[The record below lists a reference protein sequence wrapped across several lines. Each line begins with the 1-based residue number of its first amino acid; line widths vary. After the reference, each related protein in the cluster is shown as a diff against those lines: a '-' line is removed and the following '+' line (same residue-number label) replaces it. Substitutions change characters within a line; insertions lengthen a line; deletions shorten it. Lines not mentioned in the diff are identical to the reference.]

1 MARPVIK
8 APASEGICSFCQ
20 SPIDK
25 SKMTRHLKSCK
36 ERKSAIEKE
45 AVTSSGPEVKLF
57 HILVE
62 GQYNPQYWMHLELP
76 ASEEL
81 DTLDAFLRSIW
92 LECCGHLSAFRID
105 GTSYD
110 SEPEE
115 MGFVVD
121 GMDDGEE
128 VGEDGVAD
136 PDEEEYPE
144 LTGDTIVDFGKVLDE
159 VPLFRVGYD
168 PVALQLPAEW
178 LAEVRKPRSIDEF
191 VAFAKEE
198 LKAIPKG
205 GPYGSK
211 VTPEAVEEFRCRYE
225 QRHLL
230 ETLLL
235 LTEDRS
241 LYVPLQKV
249 LKVGQKFS
257 HEYDFG
263 STTYLSLKVM
273 AEREGHIQKEDDPVT
288 ILARNV
294 PPTFLCRVCGKPATQ
309 VESGGY
315 YNAAEVAYC
324 DECARKKCV
333 DTLPIVNSPR
343 VGVCGYTGDAEWSGG
358 EEWDGEEEWDDEEE
372 DED

>member
-1 MARPVIK
+1 MITKDGHMARPVIK

-20 SPIDK
+20 SHIDK

-62 GQYNPQYWMHLELP
+62 GQYSPQYWMHLELP

-81 DTLDAFLRSIW
+81 DTLDAFLRFIW

-115 MGFVVD
+115 IGFVVE

-128 VGEDGVAD
+128 VGEDGVAG
-136 PDEEEYPE
+136 PDDEAYPE

-159 VPLFRVGYD
+159 VPLFQFR
-168 PVALQLPAEW
+168 PQFAPQLPVEW
-178 LAEVRKPRSIDEF
+178 LTEVRKPRSVDEF
-191 VAFAKEE
+191 VAFAKGE
-198 LKAIPKG
+198 LKTIPKG
-205 GPYGSK
+205 GPYGK
-211 VTPEAVEEFRCRYE
+211 MTPESVEEFRCRYE

-249 LKVGQKFS
+249 LTVGQKFS

-273 AEREGHIQKEDDPVT
+273 AEREGHILKEDDPVT

-309 VESGGY
+309 VASGGY
-315 YNAAEVAYC
+315 YDIGDEAYC
-324 DECARKKCV
+324 DECARKERV

-343 VGVCGYTGDAEWSGG
+343 VGVCGYTGDAEW
-358 EEWDGEEEWDDEEE
+358 DDEEEWDEEENE